1 MKKETRRFWL
11 TIPSKIVQRPIIWE
25 IGHKFDLVTNIGTG
39 ACLLNQHNVFASTH
53 GFAKPGGLML
63 HVLPFRIPDRG
74 TLFGYQPN
82 FFQALARYNSYRTL
96 GTWLAVDSRVA
107 SLIPW
112 QPSLLEY
119 LVMSDDTVHTLVV
132 LFQKMYAND
141 FCVPFQGVYE
151 TLVPAS
157 SLARYRM
164 VVDGKYSD
172 GAAALAIGKLPRS
185 TTVPSGVTLRGVPGI
200 ELLQELKRRV
210 QPRLTNLISARV
222 RQTFARWK

>member
-1 MKKETRRFWL
+1 
-11 TIPSKIVQRPIIWE
+11 
-25 IGHKFDLVTNIGTG
+25 
-39 ACLLNQHNVFASTH
+39 
-53 GFAKPGGLML
+53 ML
-63 HVLPFRIPDRG
+63 HVLPFRIPPRG
-74 TLFGYQPN
+74 AFFGYQPN
-82 FFQALARYNSYRTL
+82 FFEALARYNSYRTL
-96 GTWLAVDSRVA
+96 GTWVAVDPHVPSF
-107 SLIPW
+107 IPW
-112 QPSLLEY
+112 QPSLLDY
-119 LVMSDDTVHTLVV
+119 LVMSEETAHTLVV

-151 TLVPAS
+151 TLIPAS

-172 GAAALAIGKLPRS
+172 GAAALASGKLPRS